1 MSGQIKTKLGQLA
14 GRDDKRAMDIWDGEA
29 TKECVKIEWAVEA
42 QELNKIE
49 LTSTHQWAGT
59 VRTTVNL
66 E

>member
-14 GRDDKRAMDIWDGEA
+14 GRDDKRAMTIWDGDA
-29 TKECVKIEWAVEA
+29 TKERVEIEWVVGA
-42 QELNKIE
+42 QKVGNID
-49 LTSTHQWAGT
+49 LTATHQRAGT